1 MRARPSRNP
10 LLFAI
15 VASMDQNI
23 PTTGRVAGIDFG
35 TKRIGVAICDSRR
48 TLASPYLNYDRRGPE
63 GDAKWFRNFVA
74 EEQVV
79 LFAVGLPIHTSGH
92 ESQKSGEAREFGK
105 WLAETTRLPV
115 IFVDERFTSKQAEEI
130 LQAANL
136 TSKRRKARRD
146 MLAAQ
151 MILQAFLES
160 GPSPAEPGAL
170 DD

>member
-1 MRARPSRNP
+1 MAQE
-10 LLFAI
+10 L
-15 VASMDQNI
+15 

-48 TLASPYLNYDRRGPE
+48 TLASPYFNYERRGPD
-63 GDAKWFRNFVA
+63 GDAKWFRAFVKD
-74 EEQVV
+74 EHVV
-79 LFAVGLPIHTSGH
+79 LFAVGLPVHTSGH
-92 ESQKSGEAREFGK
+92 ESQKSREAKSFGS
-105 WLAETTRLPV
+105 WLTSSTSVPV
-115 IFVDERFTSKQAEEI
+115 VYVDERYTSKQAEEI

-160 GPSPAEPGAL
+160 GPSPEEPGAI